1 VYGAIRIASAQRS
14 VRTKLRALAA
24 AQGFIGFVDDIEF
37 AIAGQYSYRIIG
49 QILFYFAFR
58 RKQPRLKV
66 LHIDPSE
73 SLPGAFRKFWDDVR
87 RYDYEALFAPHEL
100 DSLVAI
106 PKNEQHLL
114 GQFYT
119 PRPVADILTG
129 FALSMTN
136 ILDGDIAFGGQ
147 VC

>member
-1 VYGAIRIASAQRS
+1 MTLDTSVFVERLTVAITALRTEVYGAIRIAAAQRS

-87 RYDYEALFAPHEL
+87 
-100 DSLVAI
+100 
-106 PKNEQHLL
+106 
-114 GQFYT
+114 
-119 PRPVADILTG
+119 
-129 FALSMTN
+129 
-136 ILDGDIAFGGQ
+136 
-147 VC
+147 